1 MAGQVEGW
9 ERMRRWVRRPRK
21 GLWTPL
27 FAVWIAVLLAGPA
40 RGEQPAADL
49 PTVVAAA
56 LPGVVNISA
65 LRLEPDPHPL
75 PGEPAVHQI
84 LENGSGFV
92 IDSSGLIVTNRH
104 LVAGAEAITVVFQDG
119 TRLAATLVGTGQRL
133 DVALLK
139 VAPTEKLTA
148 LRFGRSDKL
157 RIAETVVAIGNPLG
171 LGASVSAGI
180 VSALNRNIG
189 ETIFDD
195 FVQTDAA
202 INHGDS
208 GGPLLNASGEVVG
221 INTAF
226 DSATP
231 HGGSIGIG
239 FALPSDAAAIVVD
252 RLRRYGR
259 SWVGVIGAL
268 FQQVTPDLA
277 AALGDPGLHG
287 AIVTSVRAG
296 GPAEQA
302 GLRVGDVVTAAG
314 DRVSDDERALLR
326 IIAGWS
332 VGSQIP
338 LSVWRAGTTL
348 TLTAVVKALP
358 APVEQPAIAPPS
370 SGSSELGL
378 GLAALTPELRAK
390 YKLTEDETG
399 VVVASMEPGSVAAQL
414 GLRPGDVI
422 LRVGLRPIASV
433 IEVQQAIEKAETGG
447 QTYVLL
453 LVHGREGRRWH
464 ALSLHPPTP

>member
-1 MAGQVEGW
+1 MSACTGPARVASA
-9 ERMRRWVRRPRK
+9 VLSA
-21 GLWTPL
+21 LW
-27 FAVWIAVLLAGPA
+27 IGVLLAVPA
-40 RGEQPAADL
+40 WGAQPQADL
-49 PTVVAAA
+49 PALVAAA
-56 LPGVVNISA
+56 LPGVVNISVI
-65 LRLEPDPHPL
+65 RLQPDPHPM
-75 PGEPAVHQI
+75 PGEPTVRQV
-84 LENGSGFV
+84 LNDGSGFV
-92 IDSSGLIVTNRH
+92 IDPLGLIVTKRH
-104 LVAGAEAITVVFQDG
+104 LVDSAGTITVVFQDG
-119 TRLAATLVGTGQRL
+119 TRLAATLVGAGQRL

-139 VAPTEKLTA
+139 VTPTEKLTA

-157 RIAETVVAIGNPLG
+157 RIGETVVAIGNPLG

-180 VSALNRNIG
+180 VSALNRDIG
-189 ETIFDD
+189 ETTFDD

-259 SWVGVIGAL
+259 SWVGVIGAR
-268 FQQVTPDLA
+268 FQQVTPDVA

-314 DRVSDDERALLR
+314 NRVPADERALLR

-332 VGSQIP
+332 VDSKIP
-338 LSVWRAGTTL
+338 LSVWREGTTL
-348 TLTAVVKALP
+348 TLTPIVKALP
-358 APVEQPAIAPPS
+358 APPEQPAIAPPS
-370 SGSSELGL
+370 SGWSELGL
-378 GLAALTPELRAK
+378 GLAPLTSELRAK
-390 YKLTEDETG
+390 YKLAADEAG
-399 VVVASMEPGSVAAQL
+399 VVVTSMEPGSVAAQL
-414 GLRPGDVI
+414 GLRPGDLI
-422 LRVGLRPIASV
+422 LRVGLQPIAQV
-433 IEVQQAIEKAETGG
+433 DELQQAIEKAETGG

-453 LVHGREGRRWH
+453 LVHGREGRRWY